1 MYFFYVIYY
10 LLIKGIKF
18 GTIVDRYID
27 MIFILIITENFIII
41 VGINARIC

>member
-10 LLIKGIKF
+10 LLRKGIKF

-27 MIFILIITENFIII
+27 VILNFICYEEIELLY
-41 VGINARIC
+41 GQDC